1 MMTMRLL
8 LVTGLV
14 LYCACDQLNKS
25 PKKAN
30 VENQYDPWPKETEK
44 IEALTAERAAKL
56 ASLRPRGIYNL
67 YLTGLKSID
76 KDVAREL
83 ATFKGNLL
91 SLRGLTSIDQE
102 IARELSNFKGSRL
115 NLDGL
120 TSIDKDIAQELV
132 TIQVHL
138 DLNGLTSIDKQT
150 ALALAKWNGGFLKLG
165 AESIDD
171 DGETNSEGIFIRDGK
186 GYLNLGIRWS
196 ATETLL
202 LEVNVNDVLKNNTY
216 TDAAGNDFN
225 SMNREVKIIYFEQ
238 F

>member
-1 MMTMRLL
+1 MTMRLL

-14 LYCACDQLNKS
+14 LYCGCGQLNKS
-25 PKKAN
+25 PKKAS

-56 ASLRPRGIYNL
+56 ASLRPRGIYDL

-91 SLRGLTSIDQE
+91 SLRGLTSIDKE
-102 IARELSNFKGSRL
+102 IAHELSNFKGSRL

-132 TIQVHL
+132 TIQGHL
-138 DLNGLTSIDKQT
+138 DLKGLTSIDKQT

-171 DGETNSEGIFIRDGK
+171 DGVRPLAENMSI
-186 GYLNLGIRWS
+186 W
-196 ATETLL
+196 LL
-202 LEVNVNDVLKNNTY
+202 PKFRGLKT
-216 TDAAGNDFN
+216 
-225 SMNREVKIIYFEQ
+225 KIDKDK
-238 F
+238 